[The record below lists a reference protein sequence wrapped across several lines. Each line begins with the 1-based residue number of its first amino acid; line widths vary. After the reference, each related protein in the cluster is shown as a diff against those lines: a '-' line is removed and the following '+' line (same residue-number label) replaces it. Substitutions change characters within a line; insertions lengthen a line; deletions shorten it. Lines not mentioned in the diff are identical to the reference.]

1 MSEFGEIKWILHRV
15 FAEELDMHEI
25 LKKITVG
32 IADYENKTW
41 EMDIAKCDWVAGV
54 GLYGFCKAHERTG
67 DDEILNF
74 LSDWVERNIDEAIKM
89 PRINTAILMYTVL
102 YVYRQNGNENYLNLC
117 KKIADY
123 FLYEAPKTREGALEH
138 TVIEDAKFSEQVWAD
153 TLFMAVIF
161 LAEMGKYD
169 KKYGDFA
176 AKQLCIHLECLHDN
190 EKDLYFH
197 AWNSIAKNHMSAVRW
212 GRANAWIIYGATEI
226 TRILGDFEGAETV
239 KSHVKKHAAALKA
252 IQTQNGAFRTVLDEE
267 SYEEASATAGLIAG
281 IKQAVQLGIIEKEYL
296 SMFDKGIEYLVG
308 VVAETGE
315 VTEVSFGT
323 PVLKS
328 SEEYKNI
335 ICVPTLYGQ
344 GLAAIALAL
353 N

>member
-1 MSEFGEIKWILHRV
+1 
-15 FAEELDMHEI
+15 MHEI

-41 EMDIAKCDWVAGV
+41 EMDLAKCDWVAGV

-323 PVLKS
+323 PVLKN
-328 SEEYKNI
+328 SEEYKNV

-344 GLAAIALAL
+344 GLAAIAFAL
-353 N
+353 TDDHDEV